1 MKTWTRS
8 ILALA
13 GALALA
19 GVSDAQIAA
28 PNPGPTSDPLVSKTE
43 IRHALMP
50 SNPDSP
56 NDANDPGNAGEKN
69 PNRQGESL
77 DHRYRWSYSRT
88 DPKTGLP
95 LELPHEDMRRG
106 EIDDFRKDCLDLVS
120 TMDISNGGPPKIP
133 RSQIENLE
141 DQWAVMVLA
150 CVNHLHIQR
159 TRGMRGIGAIMCQ
172 SATGQ
177 CWGPSTVWAPRP
189 TILSR

>member
-1 MKTWTRS
+1 MRTGLKLT
-8 ILALA
+8 LVLGAALA
-13 GALALA
+13 AAGA
-19 GVSDAQIAA
+19 GAQPPA
-28 PNPGPTSDPLVSKTE
+28 PADDPLVSKTE
-43 IRHALMP
+43 IRHALLP

-88 DPKTGLP
+88 DPRTGLP
-95 LELPHEDMRRG
+95 LELVHEDMRRS
-106 EIDDFRKDCLDLVS
+106 EIDGFRRDCLDLVS
-120 TMDISNGGPPKIP
+120 DMDIANGGPSKVP
-133 RSQIENLE
+133 RSQVENLE
-141 DQWAVMVLA
+141 DQWAVMILA

-177 CWGPSTVWAPRP
+177 CWGPSTVWAPR
-189 TILSR
+189 TVTVGR